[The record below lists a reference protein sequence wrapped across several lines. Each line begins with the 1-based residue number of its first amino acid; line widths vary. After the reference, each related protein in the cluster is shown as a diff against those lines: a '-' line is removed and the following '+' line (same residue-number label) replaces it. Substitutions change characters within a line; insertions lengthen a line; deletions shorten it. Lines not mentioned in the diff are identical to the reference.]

1 MSGLTANLKKND
13 NNNSH
18 VTIPSVGKTGR
29 DVTSRDQLYL
39 TQLMVSNLGERESEP
54 LTKNYSGVGG
64 RTQ

>member
-29 DVTSRDQLYL
+29 DVMSRDQLYL
-39 TQLMVSNLGERESEP
+39 TELRLSNCGVAESSP
-54 LTKNYSGVGG
+54 LCVDMLRSGL
-64 RTQ
+64 RI

>member
-39 TQLMVSNLGERESEP
+39 TQLRLSKFGVARE
-54 LTKNYSGVGG
+54 LALCVDMLRSGL
-64 RTQ
+64 RI

>member
-29 DVTSRDQLYL
+29 DVMSRDQLYL
-39 TQLMVSNLGERESEP
+39 TELRLSNF
-54 LTKNYSGVGG
+54 GVA
-64 RTQ
+64 

>member
-39 TQLMVSNLGERESEP
+39 TQLMVSNLGVASE
-54 LTKNYSGVGG
+54 LALCVDMLRSGL
-64 RTQ
+64 RI